1 MEPMYEYLKN
11 ELFLKKG
18 YTPARVLDIGAWKGM
33 WTEHCKTFWPDSHY
47 TCIEAGEKHR
57 NKLNEIANDV
67 HIAVLGN
74 ENKKVK
80 MYLTNTK
87 PHKLGYTKGS
97 SVFPWTDKFEERDM
111 VTLQSLVGDAKFD
124 FVKQDIQGAELMVMQ
139 GSPDIF
145 KHAEYVLNEVNK
157 EKINDCPSLEEM
169 NSYMESIGFN
179 DYETIQNPANPT
191 QLDVLYW
198 RQLHF

>member
-1 MEPMYEYLKN
+1 MYEYLKN
-11 ELFLKKG
+11 ELFLKKK
-18 YTPARVLDIGAWKGM
+18 YVPSRVLDIGAWKGL
-33 WTEHCKTFWPDSHY
+33 WTECCKTFWTNSHY

-97 SVFPWTDKFEERDM
+97 SLFPWTDKFEERDM
-111 VTLQSLVGDAKFD
+111 MTLQSLVGDSKFD
-124 FVKQDIQGAELMVMQ
+124 FIKQDVQGAELMIMQ
-139 GSPDIF
+139 GSADVF
-145 KHAEYVLNEVNK
+145 KNADYVLNEVNK
-157 EKINDCPSLEEM
+157 EKINDCPSLQEM
-169 NSYMESIGFN
+169 TDYMNTLGFN
-179 DYETIQNPANPT
+179 SHHPIQNPDNP
-191 QLDVLYW
+191 LSLK
-198 RQLHF
+198 L